1 MTRRSTRSRG
11 TAEEP
16 PTSPLAAAHAA
27 TARPAITHEPSA
39 VAGELD
45 QAPAIAAALR
55 HLLSPGVDLGLA
67 DARLRVW
74 MPGCGGG
81 VAVYGLAMQLAELLG
96 HPADLVERLR
106 IFATDPLEANLVRCR
121 RAIYPAAEAAALPAE
136 GRRRYGSEVEEQLV
150 IGDPLRRC
158 MVFARHALAED
169 PSFPDLDLIVCRH
182 RLDGL
187 AAPLRE
193 RLLDQFR
200 FSLQRGGV
208 LVLTPGEGHGEPPR
222 GFDAVGESAPIYRVA
237 PHGKGRRPSPRAPA
251 ASPGPEPAISPPLG
265 RISVAPFRGLAA
277 LMARTPASHDA
288 PAAAGLQRALLEAV
302 VRLVGPP
309 ALVVGEQHE
318 LVQVIGDVTPY
329 CRLPEGRATAAADA
343 YLHPDLQPLARS
355 LLLQARARG
364 QGVSGLA
371 DCRGDGGRRAVGAA
385 PVGPTPPLRLSV
397 QPLPVGGLQWLLLSF
412 HQDPGGA
419 PTTVGTP
426 LADGA
431 EVARLER
438 QLLASQD
445 SLRRSLLQLE
455 QAHGELQA
463 HAEELQASSE
473 ELQTSYGELEAA
485 NDQLQAVNADL
496 GSLNDHLQG
505 RSEELE
511 RLNTDLRGILH
522 SLNQGMVIVDA
533 ELRVVRYSPLAV
545 QLFGLIEAD
554 IGRPLLE
561 VPTRLPLPGLREALQ
576 AAVAGGERRS
586 LEASGDDVVYLVQ
599 VQRHQQGD
607 GRRQGAI
614 VTLSD
619 MSELAALHGAAEASL
634 AEFSGLTDALDEGVW
649 KRDHSLRRLLYA
661 SPRMAAITGW
671 GPLELCNHPE
681 LLDAAILEA
690 DRRRVAAA
698 RQVGQGHWSV
708 RYRLRGRDGRQ
719 LWVQES
725 ARVVEQEGELVVMG
739 TLADVT
745 ELEQLGRS
753 HAELTGRLD
762 ALLATPGLAVAF
774 LDQDLRLLAA
784 SEGFGAL
791 VGFSPRT
798 LVGMAYGQL
807 TSAAEDQQLR
817 ASLAAPGPSHA
828 GAPPPAPPAGWS
840 ARRPVQL
847 QPRQGPAR
855 TVDLQVRPGRRHD
868 GSTGY
873 TLWVEASQSP
883 LRSV

>member
-1 MTRRSTRSRG
+1 MERSPTSSLAWFGTAIEGRVTRRSTRSRG
-11 TAEEP
+11 TAD
-16 PTSPLAAAHAA
+16 
-27 TARPAITHEPSA
+27 
-39 VAGELD
+39 G
-45 QAPAIAAALR
+45 QPAIAAALR

-74 MPGCGGG
+74 MPGCGSG

-106 IFATDPLEANLVRCR
+106 IFATDPLEANLARCR
-121 RAIYPAAEAAALPAE
+121 RATYPVAEAAALPAE
-136 GRRRYGSEVEEQLV
+136 GRRRYGSEEEQQLV

-158 MVFARHALAED
+158 VVFARHALAED

-182 RLDGL
+182 HLDGL
-187 AAPLRE
+187 ADPLRE

-200 FSLQRGGV
+200 FSLQRGGM
-208 LVLTPGEGHGEPPR
+208 LVLTPGDGPGEPPR
-222 GFDAVGESAPIYRVA
+222 GFDAVAGSAQTYRVA
-237 PHGKGRRPSPRAPA
+237 THAKGRRPSPSAPA
-251 ASPGPEPAISPPLG
+251 ASPAPELAMPSPLG
-265 RISVAPFRGLAA
+265 RSSVAPFRGLAA
-277 LMARTPASHDA
+277 LTARPSGSHDA
-288 PAAAGLQRALLEAV
+288 PEATGLQLALLEAV
-302 VRLVGPP
+302 VRLVGSA

-318 LVQVIGDVTPY
+318 LVQVIGDVSPY
-329 CRLPEGRATAAADA
+329 CRLPEGSATAATDA
-343 YLHPDLQPLARS
+343 YLRPDLQPLARS

-364 QGVSGLA
+364 EGVSGLVG
-371 DCRGDGGRRAVGAA
+371 CPEDGNRE
-385 PVGPTPPLRLSV
+385 PVSPMPLRLSV
-397 QPLPVGGLQWLLLSF
+397 QPLPVGERQWLLLSF
-412 HQDPGGA
+412 HPDPGAA
-419 PTTVGTP
+419 PIPVAP
-426 LADGA
+426 PIADGA

-455 QAHGELQA
+455 QAHEDLQA

-473 ELQTSYGELEAA
+473 ELQTSHEELEAA
-485 NDQLQAVNADL
+485 NEQLQAANADL
-496 GSLNDHLQG
+496 GRLNDHLQG

-545 QLFGLIEAD
+545 RLFGLIEAD

-561 VPTRLPLPGLREALQ
+561 VPTRLALPGLREALQ
-576 AAVAGGERRS
+576 AAVAGEERRS

-634 AEFSGLTDALDEGVW
+634 AEFSGLTDALEAGVW
-649 KRDHSLRRLLYA
+649 KRDHSLQRLLYA
-661 SPRMAAITGW
+661 SRRLAAITGW
-671 GPLELCNHPE
+671 APLELCNHPE

-690 DRRRVAAA
+690 DRARVAAA
-698 RQVGQGHWSV
+698 RQVGKGEWSV

-753 HAELTGRLD
+753 HAELAGRLD

-774 LDQDLRLLAA
+774 LDQDLQVLAA

-791 VGFSPRT
+791 VRRSPRA

-807 TSAAEDQQLR
+807 TSAADDQQLR
-817 ASLAAPGPSHA
+817 ASLAAPSPA
-828 GAPPPAPPAGWS
+828 GAAPPASPAGWS
-840 ARRPVQL
+840 PRRPVQL
-847 QPRQGPAR
+847 QAHQGPAR
-855 TVDLQVRPGRRHD
+855 AVEVQVCPYRRHD

-873 TLWVEASQSP
+873 TLRVEASRQG
-883 LRSV
+883 

>member
-11 TAEEP
+11 TADGP
-16 PTSPLAAAHAA
+16 
-27 TARPAITHEPSA
+27 
-39 VAGELD
+39 
-45 QAPAIAAALR
+45 PAIAAALR

-96 HPADLVERLR
+96 HPTDLVERLR

-121 RAIYPAAEAAALPAE
+121 RATYPAAEAAALPAE
-136 GRRRYGSEVEEQLV
+136 GRRRYGSEEEQQLV

-158 MVFARHALAED
+158 VVFARHALAED

-182 RLDGL
+182 HLDGL
-187 AAPLRE
+187 ADPLRE

-208 LVLTPGEGHGEPPR
+208 LVLAAGERLGEPPR
-222 GFDAVGESAPIYRVA
+222 GFDAVAGSAQTYRVVTHA
-237 PHGKGRRPSPRAPA
+237 KGRRPSLTAPA
-251 ASPGPEPAISPPLG
+251 ASPAPELAMPSPLG
-265 RISVAPFRGLAA
+265 RSSVAPFRGLAA
-277 LMARTPASHDA
+277 LTARPSGSQDASE
-288 PAAAGLQRALLEAV
+288 AAGLQLALLEAV
-302 VRLVGPP
+302 VRLVGPA
-309 ALVVGEQHE
+309 ALVVGQQHE
-318 LVQVIGDVTPY
+318 LVQVIGDVSPY
-329 CRLPEGRATAAADA
+329 CRLPEGSATAAADA
-343 YLHPDLQPLARS
+343 YLRPDLQPLARS

-364 QGVSGLA
+364 EGVSGLVG
-371 DCRGDGGRRAVGAA
+371 CREECSREALSAEPA
-385 PVGPTPPLRLSV
+385 SPPSPLRLSV
-397 QPLPVGGLQWLLLSF
+397 QPLPVGERQWLLLSF
-412 HQDPGGA
+412 HPDPGAVPIPVA
-419 PTTVGTP
+419 PP
-426 LADGA
+426 IADGA
-431 EVARLER
+431 EVARLEQ

-445 SLRRSLLQLE
+445 SLRRSLQQLE
-455 QAHGELQA
+455 QAHEDLQA

-473 ELQTSYGELEAA
+473 ELQTSHEELEAA
-485 NDQLQAVNADL
+485 NEQLQAANADL
-496 GSLNDHLQG
+496 GRLNVHLQG
-505 RSEELE
+505 HSGELE
-511 RLNTDLRGILH
+511 RLNTDLRGLLH

-545 QLFGLIEAD
+545 RLFGLIEAD

-576 AAVAGGERRS
+576 AAVAGAERRS

-634 AEFSGLTDALDEGVW
+634 AEFSGLTDALEAGVW

-661 SPRMAAITGW
+661 SRRLAAITGW
-671 GPLELCNHPE
+671 APLELCNHPE

-690 DRRRVAAA
+690 DRPRVAAA
-698 RQVGQGHWSV
+698 RQVGQGEWSV

-725 ARVVEQEGELVVMG
+725 ARVVGQEGELVVMG

-745 ELEQLGRS
+745 DLEQLGRS
-753 HAELTGRLD
+753 HAELAGRLD

-774 LDQDLRLLAA
+774 LDQDLQVLAA

-791 VGFSPRT
+791 VRRSPRA

-807 TSAAEDQQLR
+807 TSAADDQQLR
-817 ASLAAPGPSHA
+817 ASLAAPSS
-828 GAPPPAPPAGWS
+828 GAATPPALPAGWS
-840 ARRPVQL
+840 ARRPAQL
-847 QPRQGPAR
+847 QTHQGPAR
-855 TVDLQVRPGRRHD
+855 AVEVQVCPYRRHD

-873 TLWVEASQSP
+873 TLRVEASRQG
-883 LRSV
+883 